1 MTAMAKSEWSWRRGE
16 KPPVVHP
23 HTVRKHDLYASYVR
37 EYISILGNAAWRRQQ
52 LGLTIID
59 AFAGGGE
66 FLAAD
71 SAGGRTVG
79 SPLRL
84 IEAANEAV
92 QALKDARGRFD
103 ADIRFWFND
112 KSEENAAH
120 LRETLKGKGHVVD
133 GKQIRVTTGSFVDQ
147 AAAMISAVK
156 EQQPKAGKCL
166 LFADQTGW
174 KDAPV
179 ETLRAFLEALPGCE
193 IILTLSAGLMLNPRY
208 GQRLAEWANSS
219 TSDWVRPDV
228 LRQFREDMERAREEP
243 TLRAEE
249 TSRALALRKVMSE
262 MAMRTGTRA
271 FSAFTLFPRVPNNYL
286 WILHMTRS
294 QGAMRARD
302 AMIDVQWQLD
312 GVTTHLGGIPED
324 YLGYQGLQVGD
335 NQSTLDSYILA
346 DAQRKSLREKFA
358 QAEIENVV
366 YKRGLQV
373 GGIRVEEILRE
384 TDNRTAL
391 TTDDRIRALTWGLKE
406 EGQGRGAIR
415 ILDRNGREVGS
426 GGRRLLKP
434 DDILV
439 PPQQGVFL
447 L

>member
-1 MTAMAKSEWSWRRGE
+1 MANSEWSWRRGE
-16 KPPVVHP
+16 NPPVVQP

-71 SAGGRTVG
+71 STGGRTVG

-84 IEAANEAV
+84 IEAASEAV
-92 QALKDARGRFD
+92 QELKDARGRFG

-112 KSEENAAH
+112 KSEDNAAH

-133 GKQIRVTTGSFVDQ
+133 GQQIRVTTGSFVDQ

-166 LFADQTGW
+166 LFVDQTGW

-179 ETLRAFLEALPGCE
+179 ETLRTFFEALPGYE
-193 IILTLSAGLMLNPRY
+193 IILTLSAGLMLNPKY
-208 GQRLAEWANSS
+208 GQRLAEWANAS
-219 TSDWVRPDV
+219 TSDWIRLDV

-243 TLRAEE
+243 TLRAAE
-249 TSRALALRKVMSE
+249 TSRALALRKIMSE

-271 FSAFTLFPRVPNNYL
+271 FSAFTLVPRVSNNYL

-294 QGAMRARD
+294 QGAMRARN
-302 AMIDVQWQLD
+302 AMIDVQWQLN

-324 YLGYQGLQVGD
+324 YLGYQGLRVGD
-335 NQSTLDSYILA
+335 NQLELDSYILA
-346 DAQRKSLREKFA
+346 ETQRENLRKKFA
-358 QAEIENVV
+358 QAMIENVV
-366 YKRGLQV
+366 HKRGLQV
-373 GGIRVEEILRE
+373 GGIRVAEILRE
-384 TDNRTAL
+384 TDNKTAL
-391 TTDDRIRALTWGLKE
+391 TTDDRVRALTQGLKK
-406 EGQGRGAIR
+406 EGQGRRAIR
-415 ILDRNGREVGS
+415 ILDCNGREVGS

>member
-1 MTAMAKSEWSWRRGE
+1 MAKSEWSWPLGE
-16 KPPVVHP
+16 KPPAAHP

-52 LGLTIID
+52 LSLTIID
-59 AFAGGGE
+59 AFAGGGQ

-71 SAGGRTVG
+71 GAGGRIVG

-84 IEAANEAV
+84 LEAANETV
-92 QALKDARGRFD
+92 QDLKEARGRFD
-103 ADIRFWFND
+103 ADVRFWFND
-112 KSEENAAH
+112 KSEDNAAH
-120 LRETLKGKGHVVD
+120 LRETLKGEGHVVD
-133 GKQIRVTTGSFVDQ
+133 GKQIRVTTGRFVDQ

-179 ETLRAFLEALPGCE
+179 ETLRAFFDALPGCE
-193 IILTLSAGLMLNPRY
+193 IILTLSAGLMLNPKY
-208 GQRLAEWANSS
+208 GLRWAEWANAS
-219 TSDWVRPDV
+219 TSDWIRPDV
-228 LRQFREDMERAREEP
+228 LKQFREDIERAREEP
-243 TLRAEE
+243 NPGAEE
-249 TSRALALRKVMSE
+249 SSRALALRKIMSE
-262 MAMRTGTRA
+262 MAMQTGTRA
-271 FSAFTLFPRVPNNYL
+271 FSAFTLVPRVPNNYL

-294 QGAMRARD
+294 QGSLRARD
-302 AMIDVQWQLD
+302 AMIDVQWQLN

-335 NQSTLDSYILA
+335 NQLTLDRYILA
-346 DAQRKSLREKFA
+346 DHQRESLRQKFA
-358 QAEIENVV
+358 QAEIEKVV

-406 EGQGRGAIR
+406 EGQGRRAIR
-415 ILDRNGREVGS
+415 ILDGNGRTVGS
-426 GGRRLLKP
+426 GGRRLLKR